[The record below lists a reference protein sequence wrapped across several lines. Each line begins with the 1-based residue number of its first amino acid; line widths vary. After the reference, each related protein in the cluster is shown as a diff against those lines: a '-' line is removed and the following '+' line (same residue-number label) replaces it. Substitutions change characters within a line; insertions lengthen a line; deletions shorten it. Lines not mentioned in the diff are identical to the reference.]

1 MSGLG
6 LFDWL
11 VQELARG
18 TILLIAA
25 WGLSLLIR
33 RGATRYGMWRATFAL
48 LAVMALMGF
57 GPKLRTLDL
66 WPAPISAAPIP
77 LEVVASSA
85 PLTDSEPLQPIEVP
99 TVSQARGPGLPGIA
113 VWIWLVGVGLGAL
126 RFSLS
131 WNRTRL
137 ALMDAKRVQLP
148 DGEVFESEL
157 INSPVTCGIFR
168 PRILVPAEFFDWPEK
183 DQQMILQHERAHA
196 KNLDGLWQV
205 LATAMAVLHWPNP
218 LVWLARRRL
227 AQDREMHADT
237 SVILAGASP
246 RIYSELLLRLA
257 APAPALPHALP
268 MARKSSVPVRIEEI
282 FQVGKSGKVALGP
295 LLWLCIGLLAGI
307 GVTLGVTS
315 LASEQPAKKQ
325 TATISEDEDLYTI
338 IYRVPPSFDGSGTAD
353 SFATEP
359 EESSTVRKSAQ
370 EILEEVGVSFP
381 EGASA
386 VYDRGQSQII
396 VRNLRSQLELVEAYV
411 ESLRGQNEKHV
422 YLTCGTLI
430 AEEEEMDTEYSEG
443 GSKVQTTETGAVFTD
458 PQFQVLG
465 RALRNKGLELEPVVS
480 LFTRSGQRAS
490 AENNGNPIVDIT
502 PYIGADGI
510 MIDLILHPSGG
521 SKSALFT
528 IKDGETVLLKN
539 WLPDGRLQWIFVTTR
554 LVDPAGVPV
563 SQ

>member
-6 LFDWL
+6 MFDWL

-25 WGLSLLIR
+25 WGMSLFLR

-66 WPAPISAAPIP
+66 WPAPNSVAPIP
-77 LEVVASSA
+77 MEVITSSA
-85 PLTDSEPLQPIEVP
+85 PLTDSKPLQPIEES
-99 TVSQARGPGLPGIA
+99 TARQARGPALPSIA

-137 ALMDAKRVQLP
+137 ALIDAKRVQLP
-148 DGEVFESEL
+148 DGEVYESKL

-168 PRILVPAEFFDWPEK
+168 PRILVPAEFFEWPEK

-227 AQDREMHADT
+227 AQDREMHADS

-257 APAPALPHALP
+257 SPAPALPQALP
-268 MARKSSVPVRIEEI
+268 MARKSSVPMRIEEI
-282 FQVGKSGKVALGP
+282 FRVGKSGKVALGP

-315 LASEQPAKKQ
+315 LASEQPAEKQ
-325 TATISEDEDLYTI
+325 TAKISEDEDLYTI
-338 IYRVPPSFDGSGTAD
+338 VYRVPPSFDGSGTTD
-353 SFATEP
+353 PFATEP
-359 EESSTVRKSAQ
+359 EESPTVRRSAR

-411 ESLRGQNEKHV
+411 ESLRGENEKQV
-422 YLTCGTLI
+422 YLTCRTLI
-430 AEEEEMDTEYSEG
+430 ASEDELETEFFSD
-443 GSKVQTTETGAVFTD
+443 GADIHPLALGLFTD
-458 PQFQVLG
+458 PQFQIVS
-465 RALRNKGLELEPVVS
+465 RALRDKGLELEPGVS
-480 LFTRSGQRAS
+480 LITRSGQRAS
-490 AENNGNPIVDIT
+490 AEKDGKPIVDVT
-502 PYIGADGI
+502 PIIGADGNT
-510 MIDLILHPSGG
+510 IDLSLHPTGDGG
-521 SKSALFT
+521 SALVT
-528 IKDGETVLLKN
+528 IRDTQTVLLRN
-539 WLPDGRLQWIFVTTR
+539 RLSDGRLRWIFLTVH
-554 LVDPAGVPV
+554 LVDPAGVPI